1 MRLTA
6 TRRVF
11 AYSGREPTTDCMVDM
26 GVLGGNAPCQSQS
39 QTVPKDPS
47 PKALMGVKERIEAA
61 GKGQCG
67 RGNGRESGEMDGLLC
82 AFPYR
87 TPVGVMLKAGIA
99 LAVNGSFVA
108 GMVVGR

>member
-39 QTVPKDPS
+39 QTVAKEPS
-47 PKALMGVKERIEAA
+47 PSTLMGMKERIEAV
-61 GKGQCG
+61 K
-67 RGNGRESGEMDGLLC
+67 L
-82 AFPYR
+82 
-87 TPVGVMLKAGIA
+87 I
-99 LAVNGSFVA
+99 
-108 GMVVGR
+108 